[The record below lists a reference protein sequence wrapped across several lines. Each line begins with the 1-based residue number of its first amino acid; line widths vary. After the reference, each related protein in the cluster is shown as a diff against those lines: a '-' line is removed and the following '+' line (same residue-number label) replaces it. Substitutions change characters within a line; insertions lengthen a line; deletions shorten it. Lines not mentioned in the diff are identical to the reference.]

1 MIKVNRIAHA
11 AFETP
16 DLDAQVEH
24 YQRVMGL
31 TLVDRDSEAAYLSAS
46 ADHHTVVLRKG
57 GAAACNALGFQLPRG
72 TDLGDYAKQI
82 ETHGIKTRRL
92 TDSQP
97 NIKDVLAFEDSK
109 GTQVEAF
116 VEAEPADVGF
126 QQSGISPNKLGHV
139 AFNVVD
145 VNQAVNF
152 YCDVLGFKVSDW
164 MGDFFAF
171 LRCGPDHHSINLVSG
186 KTNKMHHIA
195 FELRDW
201 THIRDACDFL
211 AQDRIPLVW
220 GPVRHGIGH
229 NISTYH
235 RNADGQIIELF
246 CELDRVNESLEIYEP
261 RRTHQE
267 FPQRGK
273 VWTDV
278 PLAANMWGS
287 PPPEGFL
294 D

>member
-1 MIKVNRIAHA
+1 MIKINRIVYA

-24 YQRVMGL
+24 YTKVMGL
-31 TLVDRDSEAAYLSAS
+31 TLVDRDREAAYLSTS
-46 ADHHTVVLRKG
+46 GDHHTVVLRRG
-57 GAAACNALGFQLPRG
+57 SEARCDALGFQLPPG
-72 TDLGDYAKQI
+72 TDLDDYSKQI
-82 ETHGIKTRRL
+82 GGHGIATQRRS
-92 TDSQP
+92 DSQP
-97 NIKDVLAFEDSK
+97 NTKDALVFSDAK
-109 GTQVEAF
+109 GTKVEVF
-116 VEAEPADVGF
+116 VEAEPANAGF
-126 QQSGISPNKLGHV
+126 QRAGVSPNKLGHV
-139 AFNVVD
+139 AFNVTD
-145 VNQAVNF
+145 INAAVSF

-186 KTNKMHHIA
+186 QRVKMHHIA

-201 THIRDACDFL
+201 THIRDACDLL
-211 AQDRIPLVW
+211 AMDRIPLIW

-246 CELDRVNESLEIYEP
+246 CELDRVNEELGVYEP
-261 RRTHQE
+261 RRVHQT
-267 FPQRGK
+267 FPQRGM
-273 VWTDV
+273 VWEDKQ
-278 PLAANMWGS
+278 LAANMWG
-287 PPPEGFL
+287 PPPPKDFL